1 MPAVNREL
9 ITYMFKA
16 FIKDTPFGISIL
28 LLALAV
34 GFVALIAPIGGNKA
48 LIVRS
53 GSMQPTIG
61 VGDLITVKPQQEY
74 KVGDIVAFKDPLKSS
89 VFVTHRIIGQEVQ
102 NGKNYFK
109 TKGDGNENADFT
121 PVSKENVIG
130 RADISIKGI
139 GKLLA
144 FTKTNTGFGMV
155 VIFPALLVIFF
166 EIINIFR
173 EIKKQK
179 TVRPETQEQP
189 EYPIVTPVIEI
200 VNFTG
205 FSNRTKLGLKLPSFK
220 ILLSLALSTLLVY
233 NTIAFLFDT
242 ETSTGNFFQAADSFG
257 PPIAQTLVINE
268 VLPDSS
274 CSQGNTEA
282 QWIEIYNGFS
292 FTVNPKNYKITD
304 GTNTIDLVTA
314 SNLSISPGGFLLLA
328 HNSAIWGVNGCYS
341 DNGTQTGNLGGQ
353 LNIDVGELRLI
364 DTDGVTVLD
373 VVRWNQPGDADPLQD
388 QSIERVPT
396 GLDSATGVN
405 FEPTDFIVRER
416 PTPGYGTLLVLNELL
431 PNPATTFLDEWVE
444 IYNPSGAS
452 VNLTGWTLKDIALS
466 AKSLTGLG
474 SVNSLGRVVYDDSG
488 DSWLNNSGGET
499 LQLKDNLGRI
509 IDEHTYSSASNDVSI
524 GRETDRGNTWKNCT
538 TPSKGSSNNGSC

>member
-1 MPAVNREL
+1 
-9 ITYMFKA
+9 MFKA

-28 LLALAV
+28 LFSMAV
-34 GFVALIAPIGGNKA
+34 VFIALIAPVGGNKA

-53 GSMQPTIG
+53 GSMQPAIA
-61 VGDLITVKPQQEY
+61 VGDLVTVKPQQNY
-74 KVGDIVAFKDPLKSS
+74 KNGDIVAFKDPLKST
-89 VFVTHRIIGQEVQ
+89 VIVTHRIASQQIQD
-102 NGKNYFK
+102 GKIFFR
-109 TKGDGNENADFT
+109 TKGDANEEADFT
-121 PVSKENVIG
+121 LVPKENVIG

-144 FTKTNTGFGMV
+144 FTKTNTGFGAV
-155 VIFPALLVIFF
+155 VIFPAILVIVF

-173 EIKKQK
+173 EIRKQK
-179 TVRPETQEQP
+179 ATGREVQNQP
-189 EYPIVTPVIEI
+189 EYPIVNPLVETFNISKI
-200 VNFTG
+200 
-205 FSNRTKLGLKLPSFK
+205 SNGSKFRLKLPSLRVF
-220 ILLSLALSTLLVY
+220 LPLALSTLLVY
-233 NTIAFLFDT
+233 NTFAFLFDT
-242 ETSTGNFFQAADSFG
+242 ETSTGNFFTAAESFG

-282 QWIEIYNGFS
+282 QWIEIYNGFN
-292 FTVNPKNYKITD
+292 FTVNPKNYQITD

-314 SNLSISPGGFLLLA
+314 SNLSIPPGGFLLLD
-328 HNSAIWGVNGCYS
+328 HNSAIWNGCYS

-364 DTDGVTVLD
+364 DTDEVTVID
-373 VVRWNQPGDADPLQD
+373 VVRWNQPGDAVPLQN

-396 GLDSATGVN
+396 GLDSATGAN

-416 PTPGYGTLLVLNELL
+416 PTPGYGTNLLLNELL
-431 PNPATTFLDEWVE
+431 PNPQSTFLDEWVE
-444 IYNPSGAS
+444 IYNPSGSS
-452 VNLTGWTLKDIALS
+452 VDLTGWTLKDIAQS
-466 AKSLTGLG
+466 AKSLTSLG

-524 GRETDRGNTWKNCT
+524 GRETDAGNTWKNCT
-538 TPSKGSSNNGSC
+538 TPTKNATNNGVCQ